1 MVWPSR
7 EIETISR
14 AIIHVLDCGVV
25 EPCHAQDTPC
35 SLIIMAVLISS
46 FRQETYQLYYRNDPV
61 KYNLTINVTLFLFCT
76 QLFSM
81 SF

>member
-1 MVWPSR
+1 MMWPSR
-7 EIETISR
+7 ELVTNSR
-14 AIIHVLDCGVV
+14 AIIHVLDWGVV

-61 KYNLTINVTLFLFCT
+61 KYNLALVRIYGLLYV
-76 QLFSM
+76 
-81 SF
+81 

>member
-7 EIETISR
+7 EVLSTSR
-14 AIIHVLDCGVV
+14 AIIHVLDWGVV

-46 FRQETYQLYYRNDPV
+46 FGQETYQLYYRNDPV